1 LEAPSDRIWRK
12 WEHEI
17 IDDGEEEEE
26 EEVDNETDEAEE

>member
-17 IDDGEEEEE
+17 IDDEEEEE